1 MTSPILFST
10 KNKKLT
16 VEIFMRNGLYEV
28 QHISCSVITMNGRKV
43 CLVIPSMRSSP
54 PQCFITSLL
63 SPLLSSVQAA
73 PAPGTVRELEEP
85 VSSVPL
91 DPPPAPQ
98 SSAHDSSD
106 TPVEGGE
113 EGRGGGGL
121 IHFSCSL
128 ETQ

>member
-98 SSAHDSSD
+98 SSAHDSS
-106 TPVEGGE
+106 GGW
-113 EGRGGGGL
+113 RGGVEWWRADTL
-121 IHFSCSL
+121 QLQSSDAV
-128 ETQ
+128 